1 MKKMNLLVIMMGLIM
16 ACNSDDESNSELSK
30 SDMLTG
36 GSSKDW
42 YEAETSYDDS
52 DEFEECRVGGEMR
65 ADNTFTF
72 SADGT
77 IEHDNGTITKYSAP
91 DDNGGGCSDL
101 KNYIGQWEFLENETK
116 FSWLIK
122 HEKGNPEDD
131 FGLEPE
137 IWNLVS
143 LTEDELILGI
153 EFNGVE
159 ETVTYR
165 AK

>member
-1 MKKMNLLVIMMGLIM
+1 MKKMNLLVIIMSIMM
-16 ACNSDDESNSELSK
+16 ACNPDDENNAELSK
-30 SDMLTG
+30 SDLLTG

-42 YEAETSYDDS
+42 YEAESSYDES
-52 DEFEECRVGGEMR
+52 DEFEECRIGGEMR

-77 IEHDNGTITKYSAP
+77 IEHDNGTITSYSAP
-91 DDNGGGCSDL
+91 DDNGGCSDL
-101 KNYIGQWEFLENETK
+101 INYIGEWEFLENETK

-122 HEKGNPEDD
+122 HATGNPDEES
-131 FGLEPE
+131 GLEPE

-143 LTEDELILGI
+143 LTEDELILGT

-159 ETVTYR
+159 ETITFRV
-165 AK
+165 K